1 MGIPSYYKNLII
13 KYNNI
18 KIDINNINIDKL
30 FIDYNGLIHPIA
42 HITLCNNLSEEI
54 FYNKLWEKTLEI
66 IDKIR
71 AKKVYLFIDGVAPL
85 AKIMQQR
92 KRRYMSDKKNWDT
105 NAITSGTPFMNKL
118 LLFLEKKCFESN
130 IYLNSSNINGE
141 GEHKILSYIHD
152 NDLIDD
158 NIVIHGL
165 DADLIL
171 LSLLSKCNNIYLM
184 RDNNDNNDLTYI
196 SINNLKNSI
205 YLEWKEILNKN
216 SDIIKSYVVLITL
229 LGNDFLP
236 NLLFIN
242 LYNDGINIIK
252 KVSYNINIIDKNNE
266 NKINIESINII
277 LKNLKENE
285 KNKIKT
291 NFNINSINDWN
302 KNYYNKINITNI
314 NLACKLY
321 LDGIVWTYNYY
332 NKKINLIDHSW
343 YYPFN
348 GVPTILDLYNYSILY
363 EYKPINELNNFINYN
378 EQLLIV
384 IPKKSID
391 VIPDNIKKFM
401 IENKY
406 GLIYLFPSTFKY
418 ITFLK
423 DKEWQYIPILPLIN
437 INYIKKILS
446 QNSIY

>member
-13 KYNNI
+13 QYKNI
-18 KIDINNINIDKL
+18 KKDINNINIDKL

-42 HITLCNNLSEEI
+42 HKTLCDNLSEKI

-66 IDKIR
+66 IDKIK
-71 AKKVYLFIDGVAPL
+71 AKKVYLFVDGVAPL
-85 AKIMQQR
+85 AKIIQQR

-118 LLFLEKKCFESN
+118 LLFLEEKCFESN
-130 IYLNSSNINGE
+130 IYLNGSNINGE
-141 GEHKILSYIHD
+141 GEHKILSYIND
-152 NDLIDD
+152 NNLIND

-184 RDNNDNNDLTYI
+184 RDNNNDLTYI

-205 YLEWKEILNKN
+205 YLEWKKIFNKD

-242 LYNDGINIIK
+242 LYNDGINILK
-252 KVSYNINIIDKNNE
+252 KVSYNINIIDKNDE

-277 LKNLKENE
+277 LKNLIEYE

-302 KNYYNKINITNI
+302 KNYYNKINLTNI

-321 LDGIVWTYNYY
+321 LDGIFWTYNYY